1 MDWELDVIG
10 INNKYSKESVETI
23 FIRIIIS
30 IFIES
35 VILIM
40 CNMVDQRWQFLIL
53 LHLVFVCY
61 NNFYNF

>member
-1 MDWELDVIG
+1 MEWDLIG
-10 INNKYSKESVETI
+10 INNRYSKESVETI

-40 CNMVDQRWQFLIL
+40 CNMVDQGWQFLIL
-53 LHLVFVCY
+53 LQLIFAS
-61 NNFYNF
+61 NNNVYNF